1 MQKLEETFQLDQRL
15 SRVNRLKKNLRLH
28 ALILKAFFAYNTS
41 KLIYLDSS
49 MGKALVIHA
58 TGCDS
63 NPRESKSTGRW
74 EVFKLII
81 RSQIRKQ
88 KLGRN
93 VPTWQE
99 VEFGKY
105 IEAKN
110 SDFMLWFWNSSLHT
124 THQNEYRKIMKIA
137 RWVKQ
142 RSNMPKVSGSNP
154 TAWRVHI
161 EENFSNLSID
171 LE

>member
-28 ALILKAFFAYNTS
+28 ALIWKACFAYNTS

-58 TGCDS
+58 IGW
-63 NPRESKSTGRW
+63 G

-81 RSQIRKQ
+81 RSQIRIL
-88 KLGRN
+88 KLGSN

-142 RSNMPKVSGSNP
+142 RSNMPMVSGSNP
-154 TAWRVHI
+154 TAWRVQV
-161 EENFSNLSID
+161 EENFSN
-171 LE
+171 